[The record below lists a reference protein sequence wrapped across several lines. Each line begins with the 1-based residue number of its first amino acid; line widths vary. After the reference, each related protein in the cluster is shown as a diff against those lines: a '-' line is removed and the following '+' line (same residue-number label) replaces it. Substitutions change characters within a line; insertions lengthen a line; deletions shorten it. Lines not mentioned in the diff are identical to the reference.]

1 MPRSFV
7 FVLVLL
13 LLSLGLNVKLGWK
26 VKELTP
32 VPQPDKTLGVQVAGF
47 TASGLDGKTTE
58 ISFKSDKPTI
68 IYFINPMCMWCKA
81 NAASFNTLANALAD
95 RARILVLSRSADKMD
110 RFLADA
116 PQSGKEVLI
125 VNSQK
130 LIDDLGL
137 TATPQT
143 FVINTAGRVEHH
155 WVGAYDH
162 QNRTEIEKLFKVHLP
177 EIKPPA

>member
-13 LLSLGLNVKLGWK
+13 VLSLGLNVRLGWK

-32 VPQPDKTLGVQVAGF
+32 VPQPDKAIGVQVAGF
-47 TASGLDGKTTE
+47 TASDLEGKTTD
-58 ISFKSDKPTI
+58 ISFNTGKPTV
-68 IYFINPMCMWCKA
+68 IYYMNPMCMWCKA
-81 NAASFNTLANALAD
+81 NAASFNTLAHALSE
-95 RARILVLSRSADKMD
+95 RARILVLSRSADNID
-110 RFLADA
+110 RFLADT
-116 PQSGKEVLI
+116 PQSGNKVLI

-143 FVINTAGRVEHH
+143 FVINSAGRVEHH
-155 WVGAYDH
+155 WVGAYDR
-162 QNRTEIEKLFKVHLP
+162 QNRTEIEKFFSVRLP
-177 EIKPPA
+177 DIKPPA